1 MIKKNILWAPL
12 KSIDFSKNIA
22 DILDSNNEVDNN
34 TLRDHQQLVSNYL
47 NINSPYRG
55 LLLYHGLGSGK
66 TRTSINMAEK
76 FKIEMKTI
84 VFLPGPALE
93 ENFIQELEKFNA
105 SYSPKDKYWIIKY
118 DNNNKSYWDID
129 KSQKISNYSSLTKK
143 IQKEI
148 RIQIRKKIDEYYT
161 IIKYNGISINKL
173 EQCIENRIL
182 DNKFVIIDESH
193 NIISMITNYLSEE
206 SNTKQNMKGRLFW
219 KLFMN
224 ATNTKFLFLSGT
236 PILNYPKELSAI
248 FNILQGTKI
257 LYNYRIT
264 TTLNTEELL
273 SNMRKY
279 PYAEY
284 INFRNDI
291 LEIIPSPKNFR
302 VENDLLKKDL
312 NYPPN
317 HLEWLKHL
325 KKYVKSLNNS
335 TLKPDDKKTTILN
348 CFPLDDNF
356 DKAFISKN
364 DLINK
369 DVFLRRIVGYVSY
382 YDDSINQ
389 TTNSE
394 FFPKITEYED
404 KFDMTDTQYI
414 RYEKAR
420 IKEINQDAKKAQR
433 KMKIFE
439 DDKVDVTTYRS
450 RSLAICNFAYPLKID
465 IDEFAIS
472 QKGKQELYNKYIN
485 EFDIFLRNKS
495 DKNLNKTFNELSP
508 KYTKI
513 INRIENSEGSN
524 TIYSRLKNREG
535 LMALFSMLKR
545 KGWTEFN
552 ISFVNNE
559 WQCQHGNEK
568 TYCIYSDNIYK
579 EYIKH
584 IFNNELSE
592 IPIDLRKKLPFQ
604 TNLNGEIINS
614 LFITASA
621 SEGITLRN
629 VRNLHII
636 ESHWSNIRLKQVIGR
651 VNRFNS
657 HIDLPLEKRTVNVY
671 KYVTIFSDNLK
682 NNYKSTKNNNLQ
694 NILNTDNNLTSD
706 ECVINVANR
715 KELINNKLL
724 SCLKISSIDCFKNM
738 KSQCYQINNNSYH
751 PNFEKHLLNSEINIP
766 NKIKLKQIKLSKKKW
781 IPEKYHLQNVLYDEN
796 KNLIYDKES
805 VRKGVP
811 IKIAI
816 YIEKIKY
823 FKEFI
828 Y

>member
-1 MIKKNILWAPL
+1 MIKKTILWAPL
-12 KSIDFSKNIA
+12 KSINFSKNIA
-22 DILDSNNEVDNN
+22 DILDTNDEIDNE

-76 FKIEMKTI
+76 FKIERKTI

-93 ENFIQELEKFNA
+93 ENFIQELEKFNV

-118 DNNNKSYWDID
+118 DNNNKSYWDVD
-129 KSQKISNYSSLTKK
+129 KTQKISNYSSLTKK
-143 IQKEI
+143 NQKEI
-148 RIQIRKKIDEYYT
+148 RIQIRKKIDENYT

-173 EQCIENRIL
+173 EKCIEDRIL

-224 ATNTKFLFLSGT
+224 STNTKFLFLSGT

-264 TTLNTEELL
+264 TTLNAEDLL
-273 SNMRKY
+273 NNMRKY

-312 NYPPN
+312 NYPLN

-335 TLKPDDKKTTILN
+335 NLKPNDKETTILN

-382 YDDSINQ
+382 YDDSISQ

-404 KFDMTDTQYI
+404 KFDMTETQYI

-472 QKGKQELYNKYIN
+472 QKGKQDLYNKYIN
-485 EFDIFLRNKS
+485 EFEIFLRNKS
-495 DKNLNKTFNELSP
+495 DKNLNKIFNELSP

-535 LMALFSMLKR
+535 LTALFSMLKR

-552 ISFVNNE
+552 ISFANNE

-592 IPIDLRKKLPFQ
+592 IPIGLRNKLPFQ

-621 SEGITLRN
+621 SEGITLKN

-671 KYVTIFSDNLK
+671 KYVTIFGDNLK
-682 NNYKSTKNNNLQ
+682 NNYKSSNNNLQ

-751 PNFEKHLLNSEINIP
+751 PNFEKHLLNSRINIP
-766 NKIKLKQIKLSKKKW
+766 KKIQLKQIKLSKKKW
-781 IPEKYHLQNVLYDEN
+781 IPKKYHLQNVLYDEN

-805 VRKGVP
+805 VRKGFP
-811 IKIAI
+811 MKIAI

-828 Y
+828 